1 MKKLHDKDTDKLF
14 SELKTDDDIEK
25 FLSSNREEFT
35 ISLSEY
41 LSKLLES
48 KNLSKAEVVRD
59 SKIERTYAYHIFNGN
74 KKPSRTKLLAI
85 ARAMKLDLDETQY
98 LLRYAGQ
105 ALLYPRNTWDAVIIL
120 SIEKDL
126 SVEDINSMLEQLGE
140 NQLLG

>member
-1 MKKLHDKDTDKLF
+1 MKNLHDKDTDKLF
-14 SELKTDDDIEK
+14 SELKTDKDIEK

-74 KKPSRTKLLAI
+74 KKPSRAKLLAI

-105 ALLYPRNTWDAVIIL
+105 ALLYPRNAWDAVIIL